1 MQRSSDLTTGPL
13 GRQIISF
20 SIPLIFSNL
29 LQVVFNLSD
38 IAVVGRFAGTIPLG
52 AVGSTATL
60 VTLFIGFLIG
70 IGAGVN
76 VVTAHYLGADMKK
89 DVFETV
95 HTAFPLSFVAG
106 LVILLLGQLFSRP
119 LLILI
124 GTKAELLPGA
134 ELYLH
139 IYFLG
144 MPAMAVYNCG
154 SAILSASGDTR
165 RPLVYLSTAGV
176 INVLLNLFFVIVVK
190 LDVAGV
196 AIASVVSEYLSA
208 LLVTRALIR
217 ERSLLRLS
225 FANLRIT
232 ARKAKIILRLGL
244 PSGVQ
249 GAIFAVAN
257 LFIQAGVNSFD
268 TTMVA
273 GNAAASNTDAIIYNA
288 MAAFYTACASFMG
301 QNYGAHKFDR
311 VKKSF
316 LFSLADSF
324 GIAVLLCALFLLFG
338 RQFLSLFAKDEAV
351 IEAGMY
357 RLIIMCLSYPFSAL
371 MDCPIAASR
380 GLGKSIVPTAIVIM
394 GSCVFRVFWVYTIFG
409 YFKTV
414 PSLYLVYIFSW
425 LLTAAAEL
433 GYFFH
438 IYRRQCPKPKSV

>member
-1 MQRSSDLTTGPL
+1 RSSDLTTGPL

-124 GTKAELLPGA
+124 GTKAELLSGA

-144 MPAMAVYNCG
+144 MPAMAIYNCG

-208 LLVTRALIR
+208 LLVARALIK

-357 RLIIMCLSYPFSAL
+357 RLIIMCLSYPF
-371 MDCPIAASR
+371 
-380 GLGKSIVPTAIVIM
+380 
-394 GSCVFRVFWVYTIFG
+394 
-409 YFKTV
+409 
-414 PSLYLVYIFSW
+414 
-425 LLTAAAEL
+425 
-433 GYFFH
+433 
-438 IYRRQCPKPKSV
+438 